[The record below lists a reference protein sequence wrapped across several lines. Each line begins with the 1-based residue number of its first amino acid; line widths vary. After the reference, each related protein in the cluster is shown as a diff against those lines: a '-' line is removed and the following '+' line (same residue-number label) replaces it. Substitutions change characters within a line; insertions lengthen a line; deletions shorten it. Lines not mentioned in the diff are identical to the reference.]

1 MLALERRPDRVH
13 VCVCL
18 RSCVC
23 VLVSVC
29 VCVCVHVCLCTC
41 FRVLLCVCAH
51 ACCVPAP
58 DSLTLSLPA
67 EGGAPPLTAV
77 GQALRGPLGPEL
89 SLEPRGSS
97 RGPGGLTPR
106 HPFSAGEEDGRDQS
120 KLETKVW
127 EARNPLVDKQIDQF
141 LVVAR

>member
-1 MLALERRPDRVH
+1 MH
-13 VCVCL
+13 
-18 RSCVC
+18 
-23 VLVSVC
+23 
-29 VCVCVHVCLCTC
+29 VCVHVCLCTR
-41 FRVLLCVCAH
+41 FRVLLCVCTH

-67 EGGAPPLTAV
+67 EGGAPPLTPV